1 VTHPS
6 PSAAL
11 VHTSFALTIDFG
23 NSEHGTITTMTGKSE
38 NATLTCE
45 TTDDGGIPAFPITQ
59 TIYIGPDRNLADE
72 FKKMTGKDLPE
83 GCRLPVPSIGVL
95 EAVKPFTK
103 GVTVFVDDSLPRPSP
118 KPEGSSEPGWGEVFE
133 TFLIFTGGYFA
144 PLAVGFVV
152 VGTCIGVG
160 AYKARYAP
168 GGGLDR
174 ERAPDLELQPLDTQ
188 NQQDTDSDPES
199 DDGGPAREQA
209 IDNGHQQRDVEGD
222 ISSTESYGPWE
233 DVSTRPTEISLQP
246 KATEATQPSDS

>member
-1 VTHPS
+1 
-6 PSAAL
+6 
-11 VHTSFALTIDFG
+11 
-23 NSEHGTITTMTGKSE
+23 MTGKSE

-59 TIYIGPDRNLADE
+59 TIYIGPGRNLADE

-174 ERAPDLELQPLDTQ
+174 ERAPDLELQPLD
-188 NQQDTDSDPES
+188 SYPES

-222 ISSTESYGPWE
+222 ISDTDSYGPWE
-233 DVSTRPTEISLQP
+233 GVSTRPNDDLHQP
-246 KATEATQPSDS
+246 KTTEATHQSV